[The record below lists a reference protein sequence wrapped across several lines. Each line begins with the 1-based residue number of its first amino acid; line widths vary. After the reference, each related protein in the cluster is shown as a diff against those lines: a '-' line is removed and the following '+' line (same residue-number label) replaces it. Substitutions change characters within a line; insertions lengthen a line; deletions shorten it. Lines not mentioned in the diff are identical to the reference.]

1 MLLLRVTLVT
11 GFLYSR
17 QETVMLAP
25 ELAMNGV
32 RMTITKLKNMEEFS
46 LASGISRPTVSRY
59 FNDPTS
65 VRKSTREKIEQAL
78 EKFDYR
84 PNMFAMNLN
93 RRNPRNIGI
102 IVPFIVDPFFAEVVR
117 QIELRCMQAGYW
129 AIVLSSHGQSALEAN
144 ALDTLRSLKISGAIV
159 APLGEASNVYRI
171 EQLSAKV
178 PVVFLDS
185 RISDRIPFTGTDN
198 ARSISLLVDYLCRSG
213 EPPCFLEMPQVNQN
227 AAERKDAYL
236 AAMHRLGL
244 EPAVIALDGHDTGW
258 GFEEI
263 GYSVA
268 ERILRGSGFPTRTIL
283 CANDRLAFGVL
294 AAAYSNGV
302 TVGIGPGCDLRVA
315 GHDDH
320 PLSRFTCPAL
330 TTVAQDYQGLASRS
344 LETLFGLIEGK
355 HPDNAQPAH
364 SLLEARLM
372 MRASA

>member
-1 MLLLRVTLVT
+1 MLV
-11 GFLYSR
+11 
-17 QETVMLAP
+17 P
-25 ELAMNGV
+25 EPAINGV
-32 RMTITKLKNMEEFS
+32 RMAITKIKNMEEFS

-65 VRKSTREKIEQAL
+65 VRTSTREKIEQAL

-102 IVPFIVDPFFAEVVR
+102 IVPYIVDPFFAEVVR

-159 APLGEASNVYRI
+159 APLGEAANVYRI
-171 EQLSAKV
+171 EQLSAEV

-185 RISDRIPFTGTDN
+185 RTSERIPFTGTDN
-198 ARSISLLVDYLCRSG
+198 VRSISLLVDYLCRSG
-213 EPPCFLEMPQVNQN
+213 EPPCFLEMPRVNQN
-227 AAERKDAYL
+227 AAERKEAYL
-236 AAMHRLGL
+236 AAMNRLGFD
-244 EPAVIALDGHDTGW
+244 PAVIALDDDAGW
-258 GFEEI
+258 SFEEI
-263 GYSVA
+263 GHSVA
-268 ERILRGSGFPTRTIL
+268 ERILRGSGFPTRTVL
-283 CANDRLAFGVL
+283 CANDRLAIGVL

-302 TVGIGPGCDLRVA
+302 RVGIEPGCDLRVA

-330 TTVAQDYQGLASRS
+330 TTVAQDYQGLADRS
-344 LETLFGLIEGK
+344 LEMLFGLIEGK
-355 HPDNAQPAH
+355 HYDTVQPTH